1 MNNVEHSLHI
11 GLVINPTA
19 GIGGPAALK
28 GSDDKALVERALAE
42 GAELR
47 AEKRAARCLGQLAKR
62 CPGAVK
68 VSTYGGS
75 MGQQVAIECGFEPLV
90 VGHPQTEKTSAEDTQ
105 RAVADL
111 VAESVDILVFAGGD
125 GTARDVCQAI
135 GEHTPALGI
144 PTGVKMHSGVFAVSP
159 EAAAEL
165 LELMIRGE
173 LVDIQPQEVRDI
185 DEAALRQGIVKSRYF
200 GELSVPQNGQFVQ
213 QVKQGGQEVEE
224 LVLDDIAAELI
235 ENLDPETLYLVGA
248 GTTPKAFMDQLGLPN
263 TLLGVDAVLDEQLL
277 DSDMDAA
284 SIEALVENHVGPIQ
298 VILSV
303 TGQQGA
309 LFGRGNQQFTAKILR
324 RLGRDA
330 IVVVATK
337 TKIRSLQGR
346 SLLMDSNDVQLDRQW
361 QGYIRVITGY
371 RDAILY
377 PLGDCPDHTN
387 LKNEVQGNA

>member
-1 MNNVEHSLHI
+1 
-11 GLVINPTA
+11 
-19 GIGGPAALK
+19 
-28 GSDDKALVERALAE
+28 
-42 GAELR
+42 
-47 AEKRAARCLGQLAKR
+47 
-62 CPGAVK
+62 
-68 VSTYGGS
+68 
-75 MGQQVAIECGFEPLV
+75 
-90 VGHPQTEKTSAEDTQ
+90 
-105 RAVADL
+105 
-111 VAESVDILVFAGGD
+111 
-125 GTARDVCQAI
+125 
-135 GEHTPALGI
+135 
-144 PTGVKMHSGVFAVSP
+144 MHSGVFAVSP